1 MLTAADIA
9 SLRAAQEAALP
20 ETVTISR
27 LTLAD
32 NGAGGFSESW
42 ATAATVSGRI
52 GPYNRQ
58 ASESIVAERLGGRA
72 GYTVTLPALTDVRE
86 ADRLVVGT
94 RTFEVVQVIRRSHE
108 TARVV
113 VCAEVL

>member
-1 MLTAADIA
+1 MLSTADLTA
-9 SLRAAQEAALP
+9 LRAAQEAAMP
-20 ETVTISR
+20 ETVTIYR
-27 LTLAD
+27 LTLSD

-42 ATAATVSGRI
+42 GTASTVSGRI

-58 ASESIVAERLGGRA
+58 ASEGVVAERLAGRA

-94 RTFEVVQVIRRSHE
+94 RTFEVVWVIRRTYE

-113 VCAEVL
+113 ICAEVL